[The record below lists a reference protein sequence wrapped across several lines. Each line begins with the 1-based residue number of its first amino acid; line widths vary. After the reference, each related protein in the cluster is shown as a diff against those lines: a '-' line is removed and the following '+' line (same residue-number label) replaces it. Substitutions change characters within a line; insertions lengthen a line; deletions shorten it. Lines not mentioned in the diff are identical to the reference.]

1 MPAIPV
7 AVNYGGV
14 LKEIQMVQ
22 TDMEIICDHIRK
34 MPEDGLMVEWGSGGS
49 TCKWIETLTNNQ
61 KLITIEHNESWYNR
75 VTRAVNAEF
84 GNIENKFTFY
94 HKPELHIQHGYGNI
108 IEEHPCGVEEYI
120 NPDNAIWNADFFFV
134 DGITRGACVSTILHK
149 RKKQDSVIMIHDYV
163 GREFWYEWVVQFFD
177 VETFNHVD
185 QYSTLSILTLKK

>member
-7 AVNYGGV
+7 AVNYGGI
-14 LKEIQMVQ
+14 LKEIQMVES
-22 TDMEIICDHIRK
+22 DMTIICDHIRK

-84 GNIENKFTFY
+84 GNVENKFTFY

-120 NPDNAIWNADFFFV
+120 NPDNAIWDADFFFV

-177 VETFNHVD
+177 VETFSHID